1 MLVLYCKYS
10 TPCESPGKNKNKFKP
25 QIGQLFISK
34 CSESPQILHIVLHV
48 SVIEHT
54 TNIDATGE
62 TGE

>member
-10 TPCESPGKNKNKFKP
+10 TPCESPEKNVKKFKP

-48 SVIEHT
+48 SVI
-54 TNIDATGE
+54 TNTDATGE